1 MQNNQALFC
10 RSHFVDLQKQ
20 KQTCTETKIIV
31 QMKVDSF
38 AKERENGFRLEKGL
52 KLQVAHAMLQLILKD

>member
-1 MQNNQALFC
+1 
-10 RSHFVDLQKQ
+10 
-20 KQTCTETKIIV
+20 
-31 QMKVDSF
+31 MKVDSF